1 LAAGRLRWKR
11 NVAIYLTRKLRGD
24 TLQEIGVGFGIDRY
38 STVSRVVE
46 RMEELVKKD
55 EKIRTRIGHL
65 TSIIIKSQEL
75 T

>member
-1 LAAGRLRWKR
+1 M
-11 NVAIYLTRKLRGD
+11 AIYLTRKLRGD